1 MRNLVHIFLFLPC
14 WLVSQSLEID
24 SLDNYISKL
33 VNEYR
38 IPGIAIGVV
47 HNDTVL
53 FKKGYGTTKIDNG
66 LPVSSQTV
74 FPILSC
80 TKAFTATCLGMLVDE
95 GKLSWDDKVV
105 KYLPSFKLSDPWIT
119 KEITIGDL
127 LSHRSGLRA
136 FDGDLLWYSTDYSRD
151 EIIEKIQYYPIKED
165 FRLDFGY
172 QNVMYL
178 VAGKIVENASGL
190 SWDDFVKTKI
200 FNPLNMNA
208 SSTSLIELQAASN
221 YAHPHIA
228 NKSITPRS
236 TDNAGPAGSINST
249 IDDMLQWLQMCLNE
263 GKWNGNEILK
273 KQTFQTITS
282 PKILLDNESPSG
294 YGFGWFVDYEEG
306 QKVLYHG
313 GGMPGYKSI
322 MAFFPAHKI
331 GIVVLTNKITM
342 INEGL
347 VGMISSYIAH
357 PEKVDWSDNRKYFTY
372 FNYSWDTP
380 KTINHK
386 PNLPDN
392 FEKYV
397 GLYKDD
403 VYGIAEIKRANEMG
417 ILELLPS
424 KKMLS
429 GHLYFHNESA
439 FKVQFKDEFLPIGK
453 VIFQLGKD
461 QSIEGFTLDIP
472 NDDFNFDNLNFVKL
486 GKNSTKQ
493 NPH

>member
-1 MRNLVHIFLFLPC
+1 MRKLVYIFLFLPC
-14 WLVSQSLEID
+14 WLLSQSLEID
-24 SLDNYISKL
+24 SLDNYITKL
-33 VNEYR
+33 IDEYKM
-38 IPGIAIGVV
+38 PGIAIGVI

-53 FKKGYGTTKIDNG
+53 FKKGYGTTKIENG

-80 TKAFTATCLGMLVDE
+80 TKAFTATCLGILVDE
-95 GKLSWDDKVV
+95 GKLKWDDKVV

-136 FDGDLLWYSTDYSRD
+136 FDGDLLWYSTNYSRN
-151 EIIEKIQYYPIKED
+151 EVIEKIQYYPIIGN
-165 FRLDFGY
+165 FRLDFNY

-178 VAGKIVENASGL
+178 VAGKIVEEVSDL
-190 SWDDFVKTKI
+190 TWDDFVKTRI
-200 FNPLNMNA
+200 FKPLGMSA
-208 SSTSLIELQAASN
+208 SSTSLSELQAASN

-228 NKSITPRS
+228 DKPIIPRS

-249 IDDMLQWLQMCLNE
+249 IDDMLQWLQMNLNE
-263 GKWNGNEILK
+263 GKWNGHQILK

-282 PKILLDNESPSG
+282 PKMLLDNKSLSS
-294 YGFGWFVDYEEG
+294 YGFGWNIDYENG

-322 MAFFPAHKI
+322 MALFPEHKI

-347 VGMISSYIAH
+347 MNMISSYIID
-357 PEKVDWSDNRKYFTY
+357 PEKVDWSENRKYFTY
-372 FNYSWDTP
+372 FHYSWDTP
-380 KTINHK
+380 TTLRTK
-386 PNLPDN
+386 PNLPDSFN
-392 FEKYV
+392 KYI

-403 VYGIAEIKRANEMG
+403 VYGLAKIKKVNETG
-417 ILELLPS
+417 VLELLPS

-429 GHLYFHNESA
+429 GQLYFENKST

-453 VIFQLGKD
+453 VVFQLDEHQNIKA
-461 QSIEGFTLDIP
+461 FRLDIP
-472 NDDFNFDNLNFVKL
+472 NDDFNFDNLKFVKL
-486 GKNSTKQ
+486 KNNATKK
-493 NPH
+493 NP